1 MWMDGRWK
9 WIDEWIDEWDGWVSG
24 RGKEKW
30 MDGWMDIWS
39 EKKIKKCKTEEQV
52 VCKGK
57 GNTQRKGG
65 NQSIKR

>member
-39 EKKIKKCKTEEQV
+39 EKKIRNARPKNK
-52 VCKGK
+52 
-57 GNTQRKGG
+57 
-65 NQSIKR
+65 